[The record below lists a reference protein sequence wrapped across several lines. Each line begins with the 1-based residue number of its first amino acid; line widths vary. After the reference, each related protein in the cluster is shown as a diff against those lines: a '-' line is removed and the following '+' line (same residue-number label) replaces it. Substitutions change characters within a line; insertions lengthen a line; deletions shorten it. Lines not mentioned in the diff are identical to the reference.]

1 MAADYPFMW
10 VDAFTATPMGGNP
23 CAVVFDSDD
32 LPLDTR
38 IAFVRETGLVECA
51 YLQNSDKADF
61 GARYYMA
68 NKEILLAGHHTIAT
82 CAALER
88 AGMLGGCDRFTLE
101 VGAGVM
107 PIEID
112 RDTTGGTTGGTIGG
126 KGPTVFTMT
135 QFAPVFG
142 REYPAAEIAALVGLS
157 ADDILGTPQ
166 TVSTGTAFCVTRLR
180 DHDALRRARLDLEA
194 FAAFQPGCDF
204 DEPYLC
210 VTGGFTGAGD
220 TAARMMM
227 LPPLPAEDPFTGSAT
242 GGMAC
247 YLWSKG
253 LIDSPRFTAEQGHW
267 MGRPGRAEVEVVGP
281 PDGITGVRVGGSG
294 VVLMDGKVRL

>member
-23 CAVVFDSDD
+23 CAVVFDADD
-32 LPLDTR
+32 LPVETR
-38 IAFVRETGLVECA
+38 VAFVRETGLVECA
-51 YLQNSDKADF
+51 YMQHSDKADF

-68 NKEILLAGHHTIAT
+68 NKEILLAGHPTIAT

-88 AGMLGGCDRFTLE
+88 AGMLEGYDRFTLE
-101 VGAGVM
+101 VGAGVI
-107 PIEID
+107 PIDII
-112 RDTTGGTTGGTIGG
+112 RGQGA
-126 KGPTVFTMT
+126 TVFTMT

-142 REYPAAEIAALVGLS
+142 REYPAAGIAALLGLS

-180 DHDALRRARLDLEA
+180 DHDALARARLDLEA

-204 DEPYLC
+204 NEPYLC
-210 VTGGFTGAGD
+210 VIGGFTGAGD

-242 GGMAC
+242 GCMAC

-267 MGRPGRAEVEVVGP
+267 MGRPGNASVEVVGP